1 MNGISALIKDLA
13 ELPSPFQQARTQG
26 QVSSLQ
32 PERGFSPELDPADT
46 LILDLQPLKL

>member
-26 QVSSLQ
+26 VCSLQ
-32 PERGFSPELDPADT
+32 PGRGFSPELDPAGT
-46 LILDLQPLKL
+46 LIVDFQPLKL